1 MSRATI
7 RRMLAVIAVTCLITA
22 LYWYVLRSV
31 NHTTIALTYLLVPL
45 VAGTYGILPGVLAS
59 ILCAFA
65 FNFFFLP
72 PVGTLSIHN
81 PQNLTALIVFLI
93 TALTANRLSSNA
105 RRRSEDSER
114 RGREVER
121 LLEVSRAILAMP
133 DPETAGSMLA
143 TRVAEIFGMRGC
155 IVSSPDDRNRWITT
169 SATPDAPPP
178 PPDDTL
184 MRIHA
189 SGVTIQLHADAGN
202 MICVPLKGA
211 TRTTGV
217 LTCFADHAEPATL
230 ETLAGLV
237 ALALERV
244 RFLKQLS
251 EAESLKQ
258 SDQLKSAI
266 LASVSHDL
274 RTPLTSIVAAV
285 DNLLSTDVE
294 WNEDSR
300 REFYTIIK
308 EEVDRLSRVVQ
319 NLLEM
324 ARIESGECRPV
335 KEWGAVQ
342 ELLQDVLG
350 WCGESLAHHQV
361 RLDVPDNLPLVSWDE
376 RLMGQVLTNLLENAG
391 RYSPAGTEIAL
402 GVALRDHE
410 LRIRVQDQGPGIPAE
425 ELPRVFD
432 RFFRGRS
439 AGKDRAGT
447 GMGLSIARGIMEAHG
462 GSLRVESPAGQG
474 AVFTMVLPVET
485 RSP

>member
-1 MSRATI
+1 MPRVRIGHLFSVT
-7 RRMLAVIAVTCLITA
+7 AVTLLITA
-22 LYWYVLRSV
+22 VYWYIIRSA

-45 VAGTYGILPGVLAS
+45 VAGTYGFVPGVLAS

-72 PVGTLSIHN
+72 PVGTLSVHD
-81 PQNLTALIVFLI
+81 PENLLALIVFLI

-105 RRRSEDSER
+105 RRRSEDSDR
-114 RGREVER
+114 RGKEVSR
-121 LLEVSRAILAMP
+121 LLEVSRAILSMP
-133 DPETAGSMLA
+133 DPETAGSLLA
-143 TRVAEIFGMRGC
+143 TRVAEIFTMRGC
-155 IVSSPDDRNRWITT
+155 ILSSLDERNRWTT
-169 SATPDAPPP
+169 ISATQEAPAP

-184 MRIHA
+184 TRIHA
-189 SGVTIQLHADAGN
+189 SGVTIQLHSDAGN
-202 MICVPLKGA
+202 MICVPLKA
-211 TRTTGV
+211 TTKTTGV
-217 LTCFADHAEPATL
+217 LTCFGDNIEPATL
-230 ETLAGLV
+230 EALAGLV

-251 EAESLKQ
+251 EAETVKQ

-294 WNEDSR
+294 WNEASR
-300 REFYTIIK
+300 HEFYTIIK

-324 ARIESGECRPV
+324 ARIETGECRPV
-335 KEWGAVQ
+335 KEWGAVP
-342 ELLQDVLG
+342 ELLADVLNR
-350 WCGESLAHHQV
+350 CGESLARHQV
-361 RLDVPDNLPLVSWDE
+361 RLDIQDRLPLVSWDE
-376 RLMGQVLTNLLENAG
+376 RLVGQALSNLLENAG
-391 RYSPAGTEIAL
+391 RYSPAGTEIVL
-402 GVALRDHE
+402 GVALSDHE
-410 LRIRVQDQGPGIPAE
+410 LQIRVQDQGPGIPSE

-439 AGKDRAGT
+439 AGKDRSGT